1 MTKKIESTYDEFI
14 KSLTPQQKKDF
25 EKEYKD
31 LLLSELLIAIM
42 EEDEISVRKLA
53 KAAGI
58 SPTVIQG
65 LRSGSKKN
73 ITMNNFLKILKV
85 LGCSLIIERKG
96 RRVPMNLVD
105 IEKHSTKKQ

>member
-14 KSLTPQQKKDF
+14 KSLTQQQKKEF

-85 LGCSLIIERKG
+85 LGCSLVIERKG
-96 RRVPMNLVD
+96 RRVPMNLVR
-105 IEKHSTKKQ
+105 IEKSSVKK

>member
-1 MTKKIESTYDEFI
+1 MTKKTESTYDEFI
-14 KSLTPQQKKDF
+14 KSLTPQQKKEF

-53 KAAGI
+53 KAADI

-96 RRVPMNLVD
+96 RRVPMNLAY
-105 IEKHSTKKQ
+105 IEKSSAKKQ